1 MRRSAW
7 EGLGRHALL
16 LLLTVF
22 CLTAC
27 AAFKPKVDPVSPG
40 SQAPP
45 RKTTPAPARATY
57 LGVPCYL
64 HKVRWPEESLSAIAR
79 WYTGSTRN
87 ARILAQV
94 TPNLRDDDLRP
105 GDVVFIPQEL
115 SRRTEPMTRSYAR
128 RYGKASAPAKH
139 PETKTT
145 EPDASE
151 SPDDE
156 APPAPYG
163 PRTFP
168 D

>member
-7 EGLGRHALL
+7 EGLGRRVLL
-16 LLLTVF
+16 LLLAAC

-27 AAFKPKVDPVSPG
+27 AAFKPKVDPLSPG

-45 RKTTPAPARATY
+45 RKIAPDSATY

-87 ARILAQV
+87 ARILAKV
-94 TPNLRDDDLRP
+94 TPNLRGDDLRP

-128 RYGKASAPAKH
+128 RYGKADAPVKH
-139 PETKTT
+139 PETKTA
-145 EPDASE
+145 EPDTNDL
-151 SPDDE
+151 PDNDT
-156 APPAPYG
+156 PPAPYG

-168 D
+168 E